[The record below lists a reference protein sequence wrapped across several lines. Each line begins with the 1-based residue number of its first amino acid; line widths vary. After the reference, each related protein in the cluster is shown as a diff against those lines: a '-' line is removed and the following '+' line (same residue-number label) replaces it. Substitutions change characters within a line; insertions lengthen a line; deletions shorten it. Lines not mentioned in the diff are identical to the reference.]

1 MRKMI
6 EMYCRHHLEQETMPE
21 QYERLAEY
29 ACDRLDRCRYGEEK
43 PSCEDCPAHCHEPAQ
58 RELLQEVIHWA
69 EPRMIIYSPTDA
81 IRHLQQE
88 FDQEPDDTTLP
99 VETNP
104 EDSNGRLTAPADRK
118 EKKRQLQRQ
127 RLMNNK
133 VYYYMGILTRYM
145 DRYYIDS
152 LLGLIPGW
160 GDVIA
165 VLSAVP
171 FVYFSMKVIKSVPL
185 TLAVL
190 NNALR
195 DVLLGMIPFFVGDII
210 DVFHR
215 SNKQNM
221 EMIQGFVD
229 GDETVIK
236 KVNQRAWQSAI
247 ALALM
252 LILIALMIWLLISF
266 GSYLYSQVASL
277 F

>member
-6 EMYCRHHLEQETMPE
+6 ELYCHHHLGQDTMPE

-29 ACDRLDRCRYGEEK
+29 ACQRLDHCVYGEEK
-43 PSCEDCPAHCHEPAQ
+43 TPCEDCPSHCYEPTQ
-58 RELLQEVIHWA
+58 RKLLQEVIHWA
-69 EPRMIIYSPTDA
+69 EPRMIIYSPKDA
-81 IRHLQQE
+81 IRRLVQK
-88 FDQEPDDTTLP
+88 FSPKPDDTTLP
-99 VETNP
+99 AETN
-104 EDSNGRLTAPADRK
+104 NGQLTTPSTGK
-118 EKKRQLQRQ
+118 EQKRQLQRK

-133 VYYYMGILTRYM
+133 VYHYMGILTRYM

-171 FVYFSMKVIKSVPL
+171 FVYFSMHVIKSIPL

-236 KVNQRAWQSAI
+236 KVNQRALQSAI
-247 ALALM
+247 AIVLL
-252 LILIALMIWLLISF
+252 LLLIALMIWMLISF
-266 GSYLYSQVASL
+266 GSYLYSQLASL
-277 F
+277 FQFF